1 MSDAEIKFEREGRQ
15 GLVAV
20 GTYLRDAARRFGIS
34 FEDECSQAEGVH
46 FCSVM
51 VNEGSSILSPLTAA
65 ETEYFDA
72 HGQRTNERLACQAKI
87 VAEGELAIM
96 TNEETKAEE
105 VANKPEPGSEKYAKD
120 FAELSLEKKI
130 ATLVQLEAIALG
142 DTFSFI
148 INSPFKVFEKLGDV
162 MAEFGM
168 KKEQSEKESA
178 RPKEHAGAANDEKAT
193 ANKASET
200 SADGASAENSE

>member
-1 MSDAEIKFEREGRQ
+1 MSDVEINFEREGRQ

-34 FEDECSQAEGVH
+34 FEDECSQVEGVH
-46 FCSVM
+46 FCSVL
-51 VNEGSSILSPLTAA
+51 VNEGSFVLSPLTAA
-65 ETEYFDA
+65 ETVYFDE
-72 HGQRTNERLACQAKI
+72 HGQRANERLACQAKI
-87 VAEGELAIM
+87 VAEGELVIM

-105 VANKPEPGSEKYAKD
+105 VADTPGPGSEKYAKD
-120 FAELSLEKKI
+120 FAELPLEKKI

-168 KKEQSEKESA
+168 KKEQSEKESV
-178 RPKEHAGAANDEKAT
+178 RPKEHTTAADETKASANAATQAAANG
-193 ANKASET
+193 S
-200 SADGASAENSE
+200 SRENSE